1 MERELTPTESL
12 KLIEEMIG
20 QAKRNFSRFSFFFLL
35 WGVLLIG
42 AMVATYL
49 MRDSGTAWAHGAAWG
64 VAGILGGLVS
74 GVAGARQGRST
85 AATNPMDRV
94 VGWIWLAFVIT
105 LLLLIIGMAG
115 TRHDPGAAITLL
127 TGLPTFL
134 TGRIMRFKPLV
145 LGGFLFW
152 LAGLVMAFS
161 QSALLS
167 TCAYCAAMLFGYLIP
182 GYLLKRQ
189 EDGLRTA

>member
-1 MERELTPTESL
+1 MEHELTPTESL

-20 QAKRNFSRFSFFFLL
+20 QAKRNFSRFSFYFLM
-35 WGVLLIG
+35 WGMLLIG

-49 MRDSGTAWAHGAAWG
+49 LRESGTAWAHGAAWG
-64 VAGILGGLVS
+64 VAGMAGGLIS
-74 GVAGARQGRST
+74 GVAGSRQSRSST
-85 AATNPMDRV
+85 ATNPMDRV
-94 VGWIWLAFVIT
+94 VGWIWLAFIIT
-105 LLLLIIGMAG
+105 LLLLIAGMAG
-115 TRHDPGAAITLL
+115 TGHDPGAAITLL

-145 LGGFLFW
+145 LGGILFW
-152 LAGLVMAFS
+152 AAGLVMAFS
-161 QSALLS
+161 PSALIG
-167 TCAYCAAMLFGYLIP
+167 TCAYCAAMLFGYLLP